1 MAVQFG
7 CSRKTC
13 GYVGLWE
20 REQERPAYCQRCGK
34 RLDWTYPDL
43 FRWGG
48 DLILRCW
55 YASRIRVVK
64 RVRLSLSG
72 PNLCITFA
80 DRKRTNTRSLV
91 MREDRIVMNYD
102 GAWWEVSISR
112 GYLESEREKLIE
124 EKRRRDARAVAKKDS
139 DVGKTV
145 DNAQ

>member
-1 MAVQFG
+1 
-7 CSRKTC
+7 
-13 GYVGLWE
+13 
-20 REQERPAYCQRCGK
+20 
-34 RLDWTYPDL
+34 
-43 FRWGG
+43 
-48 DLILRCW
+48 
-55 YASRIRVVK
+55 
-64 RVRLSLSG
+64 
-72 PNLCITFA
+72 
-80 DRKRTNTRSLV
+80 